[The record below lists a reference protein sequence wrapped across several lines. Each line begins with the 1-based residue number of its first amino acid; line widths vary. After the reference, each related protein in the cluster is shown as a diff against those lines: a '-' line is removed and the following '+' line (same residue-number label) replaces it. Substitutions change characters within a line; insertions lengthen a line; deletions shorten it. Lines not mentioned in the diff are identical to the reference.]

1 MTGFLKGTATAL
13 ITPFDE
19 NGVNERALSEL
30 IEAQI
35 SGGINA
41 IVVLGTTGEPAT
53 MTDEERDAVISCAM
67 HTAARR
73 IKVIVGTGS
82 NCTERAVK
90 YSKRA
95 QALGADGILAVTPYY
110 NRCTQDGLYEYYRMI
125 AEAVEVPLI
134 CYNVP
139 ARTGVNLLPETM
151 GRLAQIPNIAGIK
164 EASGN
169 MAQVMETL
177 RTVRGQCDLYSGE
190 DALNLPI
197 LACGGSAVISVAAN
211 LVPKKVC
218 ALVRTALD
226 GDYPLAR
233 TLSDELFP
241 LVKACFSE
249 VNPIP
254 VKEGLRLLGF
264 DAGVPRHP
272 LTPLTETH
280 REELKKA
287 LWACGGFTV

>member
-19 NGVNERALSEL
+19 KGVNERVLSEL

-35 SGGINA
+35 SGGVDA
-41 IVVLGTTGEPAT
+41 IVVLGTTGEPST
-53 MTDEERDAVISCAM
+53 MTDEERDIVISCAVN
-67 HTAARR
+67 AAAGRM
-73 IKVIVGTGS
+73 KVIVGTGS
-82 NCTERAVK
+82 NCTERAVQH
-90 YSKRA
+90 SKRA
-95 QALGADGILAVTPYY
+95 QALGADGILSVTPYY

-125 AEAVEVPLI
+125 AEAVTIPVI

-151 GRLAQIPNIAGIK
+151 GRVAQIPNVAGIK

-177 RTVRGQCDLYSGE
+177 RTVRGQCDVYSGE
-190 DALNLPI
+190 DTLNLPI

-211 LVPKKVC
+211 LVPKKVS
-218 ALVRTALD
+218 ALTRAALE
-226 GDYPLAR
+226 GEYSLAR

-254 VKEGLRLLGF
+254 VKEGLNLLGF
-264 DAGVPRHP
+264 NAGLPRPP
-272 LTPLTETH
+272 LTPLTKANKEA
-280 REELKKA
+280 LKEA
-287 LWACGGFTV
+287 LASFGGTV